1 MKSNLWIICTSKD
14 YPLVYNCKDLIG
26 ACWPF
31 FVCLFVC
38 IHNLWCIFTIEYIQ
52 QLKRINE
59 WYMQRHGCISKIFF
73 IYVKEARHKNYV
85 LYTSIFMDSRTNKTA
100 QWWRTQKVVTYEVG
114 RNTGKGH
121 EKSFWGYGMFCILTK
136 LIKLNT

>member
-1 MKSNLWIICTSKD
+1 MKSNLWIICTNKD
-14 YPLVYNCKDLIG
+14 YPLVYNCKNLIG

-59 WYMQRHGCISKIFF
+59 WYMQWHGCISKIFF
-73 IYVKEARHKNYV
+73 FYVKEARHKNYV
-85 LYTSIFMDSRTNKTA
+85 LYASIFMDSRTNKTA
-100 QWWRTQKVVTYEVG
+100 QWWQNSENGYLRGWEEYWKGAWEVFL
-114 RNTGKGH
+114 RLWNVLYLDKTH
-121 EKSFWGYGMFCILTK
+121 
-136 LIKLNT
+136 